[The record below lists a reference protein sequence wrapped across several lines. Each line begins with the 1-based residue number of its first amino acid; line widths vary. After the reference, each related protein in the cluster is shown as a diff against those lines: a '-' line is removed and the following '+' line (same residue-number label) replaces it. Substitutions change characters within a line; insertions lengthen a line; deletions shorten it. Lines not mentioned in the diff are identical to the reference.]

1 MLKFKYRILYDKQFL
16 EKLPRQKLS
25 DCARSLVQDL
35 DSYDSVSDIPREID
49 MLYMRVRLYFNVEN
63 EICMRI
69 GKGLSD
75 EYSEL
80 DPCELD
86 QFLNIFM
93 DPGGKESF
101 TMHWSDGQV
110 GSSYAVQCREFMKS
124 FVYIDHFRPE
134 WLLYLELS
142 CFMSQ
147 LESMHFRKLR
157 IKPLTLK
164 ELCRWHIKMKKL
176 NTRALPKQLARF
188 RENKHVLFG
197 DFSLDNTLLCNKYKL
212 HYNDIDYSTVYSRCA
227 LVGNH

>member
-1 MLKFKYRILYDKQFL
+1 MLKFKYRILYDRQFL
-16 EKLPRQKLS
+16 EKLPRQNLS
-25 DCARSLVQDL
+25 DRARPLVRDL
-35 DSYDSVSDIPREID
+35 DGYSVADIPRKID
-49 MLYMRVRLYFNVEN
+49 VPSMRVRLYFNVEN

-147 LESMHFRKLR
+147 LELMHFRKLR
-157 IKPLTLK
+157 LKPLTLK

-188 RENKHVLFG
+188 CENKHVLLG
-197 DFSLDNTLLCNKYKL
+197 DWSLDKIFSKYLANLSDK
-212 HYNDIDYSTVYSRCA
+212 
-227 LVGNH
+227 